1 MQKSTLIIFGSSLG
15 NTRFVAEKLQQ
26 LLPGSEL
33 LEASAVTSKEIHKY
47 PNLILG
53 TSTWGVGLLQDEFDT
68 FMELLQQQNLEGKT
82 VALFGLGDQQNY
94 SDSFCDGMGK
104 IHEMLQNKG
113 VEFIGEWPSDEYDF
127 TTSRART
134 GENLVGLALDEDNEP
149 DLTDYRLNSWVK
161 LIAPL
166 LQ

>member
-15 NTRFVAEKLQQ
+15 NTRFVAEKLEL
-26 LLPGSEL
+26 LLPGSQL
-33 LEASAVTSKEIHKY
+33 MEASAVSPESIAKF

-82 VALFGLGDQQNY
+82 IALFGLGDQQNY
-94 SDSFCDGMGK
+94 PDSFCDGMGK
-104 IHEMLQNKG
+104 IYELLQNKG
-113 VEFIGEWPSDEYDF
+113 VQFIGEWSADEYDF
-127 TTSRART
+127 TTSRAT
-134 GENLVGLALDEDNEP
+134 KGDNLVGLALDEDNEP
-149 DLTDYRLNSWVK
+149 DLTDYRLKNWVK

>member
-15 NTRFVAEKLQQ
+15 NTRFVAEKLEQ
-26 LLPGSEL
+26 LLPGSVL
-33 LEASAVTSKEIHKY
+33 MEASAVTSQDIDKF

-104 IHEMLQNKG
+104 IHELLQNKG
-113 VEFIGEWPSDEYDF
+113 IQFVGEWPSDEYDF
-127 TTSRART
+127 TTSRAT
-134 GENLVGLALDEDNEP
+134 MGENLVGLALDEDNEP
-149 DLTDYRLNSWVK
+149 DLTDYRLKNWVK